1 MKIRLSGIII
11 AKNEEDRIADCLE
24 SLSFCNEVILIDGG
38 STDKTVEIAKRMHAV
53 VSQYQTSNYAK
64 MREIGMEKAKGEWI
78 FYLDADERV
87 TESLKKELTDYF
99 LEEKVIQSDYVAFK
113 IPRENYYFGNYRWP
127 AVEKLERVFK
137 KSTLKGWRGEL
148 HESPIV
154 EGAIGQLQ
162 SPIVHFSHR
171 DLFSMVEKTNEW
183 SEIEAKLRFKSQH
196 PKMTWWRFPRV
207 MMTAFFN
214 SYILQGGWKIGTV
227 GIMESIY
234 QAFSTFITYAKLWE
248 LQKK

>member
-113 IPRENYYFGNYRWP
+113 I
-127 AVEKLERVFK
+127 
-137 KSTLKGWRGEL
+137 
-148 HESPIV
+148 I
-154 EGAIGQLQ
+154 
-162 SPIVHFSHR
+162 
-171 DLFSMVEKTNEW
+171 
-183 SEIEAKLRFKSQH
+183 
-196 PKMTWWRFPRV
+196 
-207 MMTAFFN
+207 
-214 SYILQGGWKIGTV
+214 
-227 GIMESIY
+227 
-234 QAFSTFITYAKLWE
+234 
-248 LQKK
+248 

>member
-1 MKIRLSGIII
+1 M
-11 AKNEEDRIADCLE
+11 
-24 SLSFCNEVILIDGG
+24 
-38 STDKTVEIAKRMHAV
+38 
-53 VSQYQTSNYAK
+53 
-64 MREIGMEKAKGEWI
+64 
-78 FYLDADERV
+78 
-87 TESLKKELTDYF
+87 
-99 LEEKVIQSDYVAFK
+99 
-113 IPRENYYFGNYRWP
+113 
-127 AVEKLERVFK
+127 
-137 KSTLKGWRGEL
+137 